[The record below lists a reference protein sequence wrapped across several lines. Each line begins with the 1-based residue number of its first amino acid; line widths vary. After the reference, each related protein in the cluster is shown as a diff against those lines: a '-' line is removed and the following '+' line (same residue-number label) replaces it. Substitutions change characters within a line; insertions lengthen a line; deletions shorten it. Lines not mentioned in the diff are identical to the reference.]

1 MSSANE
7 NPAADPAETV
17 LTGANTY
24 STGGGGVTFA
34 HRVAVIYL
42 ASMLASSRRSETND
56 LAVTSLA
63 FQTGP
68 AHPVDDL
75 LVVAG
80 DHTPRRRLSSN
91 AALRAQ

>member
-63 FQTGP
+63 FPNRACASGRRP
-68 AHPVDDL
+68 
-75 LVVAG
+75 
-80 DHTPRRRLSSN
+80 PRRR
-91 AALRAQ
+91 R